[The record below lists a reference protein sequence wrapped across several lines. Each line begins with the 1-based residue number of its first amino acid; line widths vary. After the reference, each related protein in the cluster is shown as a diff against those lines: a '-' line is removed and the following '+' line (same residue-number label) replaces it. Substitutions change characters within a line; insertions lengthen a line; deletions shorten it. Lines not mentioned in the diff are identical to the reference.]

1 MDRLKEIETRK
12 NEIKKELE
20 TTEDKSKLEKLS
32 KEVDDLLAEER
43 NLKGV
48 EERKAITKKLE
59 ENSIV
64 ANDIDAEMRMVS
76 ANVEV
81 RNTSKYIDAYAEYL
95 KTKDDT
101 EVRSLLTDNATGG
114 TVAVPTF
121 VSDIV
126 KTSREKSSLASL
138 ATYSEIKGNF
148 EQQFEYAGS
157 DATDH
162 TEGAAD
168 NEGGNISLGIVKL
181 IPGYVNKM
189 ISISKEV
196 MSLRG
201 TAFLNYIYDAITH
214 KIFLKLDD
222 KIVAKVLALPATPT
236 SESPSANAI
245 TVDPSSKA
253 VVDAVCN
260 LSDEANKPVLIMNK
274 LTYSYFK
281 DVERK
286 SNYNFDI
293 FEGYDVKYSSK
304 LPAYEKATAGAVYMI
319 AGDISNGVQLNF
331 PNGIDNIEFIFDT
344 LTPKKKSL
352 VEISGDSYVAADV
365 VADKAFCLVKKPAAS
380 K

>member
-214 KIFLKLDD
+214 KIFLKL
-222 KIVAKVLALPATPT
+222 
-236 SESPSANAI
+236 
-245 TVDPSSKA
+245 
-253 VVDAVCN
+253 
-260 LSDEANKPVLIMNK
+260 
-274 LTYSYFK
+274 
-281 DVERK
+281 
-286 SNYNFDI
+286 
-293 FEGYDVKYSSK
+293 
-304 LPAYEKATAGAVYMI
+304 
-319 AGDISNGVQLNF
+319 
-331 PNGIDNIEFIFDT
+331 
-344 LTPKKKSL
+344 
-352 VEISGDSYVAADV
+352 
-365 VADKAFCLVKKPAAS
+365 
-380 K
+380 

>member
-20 TTEDKSKLEKLS
+20 TIEDKSKLEELN
-32 KEVDDLLAEER
+32 KEVDDLVAEER
-43 NLKGV
+43 KLKGV
-48 EERKAITKKLE
+48 EERKAIAKKLE
-59 ENSIV
+59 ENPSI
-64 ANDIDAEMRMVS
+64 ATDIDAEMRMAP

-81 RNTSKYIDAYAEYL
+81 RNSSKYIDAYAEYV
-95 KTKDDT
+95 KTQDDT
-101 EVRSLLTDNATGG
+101 EVRSLLTDNTSGG

-138 ATYSEIKGNF
+138 ATYSEIKGNL

-168 NEGGNISLGIVKL
+168 NEEGSISLGTVKL

-196 MSLRG
+196 MNLRG
-201 TAFLNYIYDAITH
+201 TAFLNYIYGAITH

-222 KIVAKVLALPATPT
+222 KIVTKVLALPATAT
-236 SESPSANAI
+236 SESPSANVI
-245 TVDPSSKA
+245 TVEPSSKA
-253 VVDAVCN
+253 VVDSVCN

-286 SNYNFDI
+286 ANYNFDI

-319 AGDISNGVQLNF
+319 TGDISNGVQLNF

-352 VEISGDSYVAADV
+352 VEISGDSYVAVDV